1 MTTTNPI
8 LRFADSL
15 SGHWAVNL
23 ETKVPR
29 VELYETRIASSK
41 PSLGFFVL
49 LISSAVIATLGLISN
64 STAVVIGAMI
74 VSPLMDS
81 ILSLAFGLAVSDG
94 QLIRRSAV
102 TVTLGVTAVVS
113 TSAIIS
119 LLLGIG
125 HVQSEITAR
134 RSPNLID
141 LGIAVAAAVAGSFSM
156 TRERLSNS
164 IAGVAIAVALVPPL
178 CVSGIG
184 LTLGDDVV
192 VVFGRGTVAGLT
204 NQIAEGSF
212 LLFLA
217 NLIGIAVASLVVF
230 LLQQYGSVGRCWRN
244 LVLWLG
250 LLGLLCIP
258 LSSSLHDFSV
268 RQELDAEFGR
278 IKAGQI
284 KRLKMAQK
292 NPRLWT
298 RVRLMYSS
306 VRVAEN
312 KASVDLVL
320 NAPEDLLNQAS
331 IDTMQR
337 NMLERSKA
345 LGLEDL
351 DLNVSVIPN
360 RVYRFNIDPP
370 APSRSG
376 DR

>member
-29 VELYETRIASSK
+29 GELYETRIAYSK

-134 RSPNLID
+134 TSPNLID

-178 CVSGIG
+178 CVSCIG

-192 VVFGRGTVAGLT
+192 AVFGRGTVAGLT

-217 NLIGIAVASLVVF
+217 NLIGIAVASLLVF
-230 LLQQYGSVGRCWRN
+230 PLQQ
-244 LVLWLG
+244 
-250 LLGLLCIP
+250 
-258 LSSSLHDFSV
+258 
-268 RQELDAEFGR
+268 
-278 IKAGQI
+278 
-284 KRLKMAQK
+284 
-292 NPRLWT
+292 
-298 RVRLMYSS
+298 
-306 VRVAEN
+306 
-312 KASVDLVL
+312 
-320 NAPEDLLNQAS
+320 
-331 IDTMQR
+331 
-337 NMLERSKA
+337 
-345 LGLEDL
+345 
-351 DLNVSVIPN
+351 
-360 RVYRFNIDPP
+360 
-370 APSRSG
+370 
-376 DR
+376 

>member
-1 MTTTNPI
+1 MTNPI

-15 SGHWAVNL
+15 SGHWALNL

-29 VELYETRIASSK
+29 VELYEKRIASSR

-74 VSPLMDS
+74 VAPLMDP

-102 TVTLGVTAVVS
+102 TVSLGVTAVVS
-113 TSAIIS
+113 TSAILS

-134 RSPNLID
+134 TSPNLID

-192 VVFGRGTVAGLT
+192 AVFGRGTIAGLT

-217 NLIGIAVASLVVF
+217 NLIGIAVASLLVF
-230 LLQQYGSVGRCWRN
+230 LLQQYGSIGRCWRN
-244 LVLWLG
+244 LTLWLG

-298 RVRLMYSS
+298 KVRLMYSS

-320 NAPEDLLNQAS
+320 NAPEDLLNQAA
-331 IDTMQR
+331 INTMHR
-337 NMLERSKA
+337 NMLERSKD
-345 LGLEDL
+345 LGLEDV

-360 RVYRFNIDPP
+360 RFYRFNIEPP
-370 APSRSG
+370 TPTRSV